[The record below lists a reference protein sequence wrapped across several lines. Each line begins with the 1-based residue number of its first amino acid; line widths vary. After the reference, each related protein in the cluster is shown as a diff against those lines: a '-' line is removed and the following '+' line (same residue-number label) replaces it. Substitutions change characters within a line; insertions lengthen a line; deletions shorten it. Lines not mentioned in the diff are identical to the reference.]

1 MKRFATTAVL
11 AIGCASLVYAQTDKI
26 KTKVKA
32 DDGAK
37 VVSYSGCVQTTPA
50 HSYVLEH
57 VAPVSRQT
65 TVNEDGSSTTTTTF
79 ALVPEATVQ
88 LEPQVGHRVEVTG
101 VRVPAGHGDADIKTK
116 TKVNGH
122 DTEKSKTEID
132 KTSYTQFRVM
142 SVKATG
148 ESCSVN

>member
-1 MKRFATTAVL
+1 MKRLATTFVL
-11 AIGCASLVYAQTDKI
+11 AVGCAGLVYAQSDKV

-37 VVSYSGCVQTTPA
+37 VVSYSGCVQSTPTR
-50 HSYVLEH
+50 SYVLEH
-57 VAPVSRQT
+57 VAPVSRET
-65 TVNEDGSSTTTTTF
+65 TVGTDGTTTTTTTF
-79 ALVPEATVQ
+79 ALVPEASVQ

-101 VRVPAGHGDADIKTK
+101 VRVPAGHGDVDIKTR

-122 DTEKSKTEID
+122 EEKSKTEID
-132 KTSYTQFRVM
+132 KTAYPQFRVM
-142 SVKATG
+142 SVKASG

>member
-1 MKRFATTAVL
+1 MKRFATTFVL
-11 AIGCASLVYAQTDKI
+11 ALGCTGLVYAQSDKV

-37 VVSYSGCVQTTPA
+37 VVTYSGCVQSTPTR
-50 HSYVLEH
+50 SYVLEH
-57 VAPVSRQT
+57 VAPVSRET
-65 TVNEDGSSTTTTTF
+65 TVGTDGTTTTTTTF
-79 ALVPEATVQ
+79 ALVPDASVQ

-101 VRVPAGHGDADIKTK
+101 VRVPAGHGDVDIKTR

-122 DTEKSKTEID
+122 EEKSKTEID
-132 KTSYTQFRVM
+132 KTAYPQFRVM
-142 SVKATG
+142 SVKASG

>member
-1 MKRFATTAVL
+1 MKIITTTVL
-11 AIGCASLVYAQTDKI
+11 ALGCASLVYAQTDKI

-37 VVSYSGCVQTTPA
+37 IVSYSGCVQSTPA
-50 HSYVLEH
+50 HTYVLEH
-57 VAPVSRQT
+57 VAPVSRET
-65 TVNEDGSSTTTTTF
+65 TVNADGSTTTTTTF
-79 ALVPEATVQ
+79 ALVPEASVQ

-101 VRVPAGHGDADIKTK
+101 IRVPAGHGDADVKTK

-122 DTEKSKTEID
+122 ETEKSKTEID
-132 KTSYTQFRVM
+132 KTSYTQFRVT

>member
-1 MKRFATTAVL
+1 MKLITTTVL
-11 AIGCASLVYAQTDKI
+11 ALGCASLVYAQTDKI

-50 HSYVLEH
+50 HTYVLEH
-57 VAPVSRQT
+57 IAPVSRET
-65 TVNEDGSSTTTTTF
+65 TINADGSSSTTTTF
-79 ALVPEATVQ
+79 ALVPESSVQ

-101 VRVPAGHGDADIKTK
+101 IRVPAGHGDADIKSK
-116 TKVNGH
+116 TEVNGH
-122 DTEKSKTEID
+122 DTEKTKTEIN
-132 KTSYTQFRVM
+132 KTSYTQFRVT

>member
-1 MKRFATTAVL
+1 MKLITTTVL
-11 AIGCASLVYAQTDKI
+11 ALGCASLVYAQTDKI
-26 KTKVKA
+26 KTKMKA

-37 VVSYSGCVQTTPA
+37 VVSYSGCVQSTPSR
-50 HSYVLEH
+50 SYVLEH
-57 VAPVSRQT
+57 VAPVSRET
-65 TVNEDGSSTTTTTF
+65 TINADGTATQTTTF
-79 ALVPEATVQ
+79 ALVPDSTVQ
-88 LEPQVGHRVEVTG
+88 LESQVGHRVEGTG

-122 DTEKSKTEID
+122 ETEKSKTEID

-142 SVKATG
+142 SVKSTG